1 MNIQKI
7 ILKQMKYISF
17 LILLLLFSLGC
28 RKNRIQTTEPCTF
41 NSSFPIN
48 PNHPKAAKLASL
60 MDSYVAKGIP
70 GMTILIHDADGFWI
84 ASRGYADLEE
94 GVLMEPCH
102 INKLGSITK
111 MMMGALVWQLV
122 QEGKLNIHAPIS
134 QYIPEVAT
142 QITNGKDIIVSMLLD
157 HTSGIYDISRDL
169 GYNLGVVND
178 FTKRWTAEEILA
190 FVGNKPATNLPGEK
204 VSYSN
209 SNTLL
214 EGMIIDKITGQPHGE
229 VLRERIFAPLGMD
242 HTYYYNY
249 AEPFPNQLLAQ
260 GYLDFHNDGGSIQ
273 NISSMN
279 PGSGNG
285 YTGVYSTVSD
295 LYKFLNALLVE
306 KTLISPENLEY
317 IFNNFKST
325 GSGTWQ
331 TSIGAIH
338 REYMDVLPESVKAL
352 GHGGGDIGYSANL
365 NYFPHN
371 QTIYAA
377 TFNYG
382 TNLPTELGK
391 ELDKLRIE
399 LIKTAAE

>member
-1 MNIQKI
+1 
-7 ILKQMKYISF
+7 MKHIF
-17 LILLLLFSLGC
+17 LLTVLLIVTLGC
-28 RKNRIQTTEPCTF
+28 RQNRIQTTEPCTF

-48 PNHPKAAKLASL
+48 PNHPKAVKIAAL

-70 GMTILIHDADGFWI
+70 GMTVLIHDVNGFWI

-111 MMMGALVWQLV
+111 MMMGAVIWQLV
-122 QEGKLNIHAPIS
+122 QEGKLDIHAPIS
-134 QYIPEVAT
+134 QYIPEVAD
-142 QITNGKDIIVSMLLD
+142 QITNGDDIKVSMLLD

-178 FTKRWTAEEILA
+178 FTKHWTAEEILA
-190 FVGNKPATNLPGEK
+190 FVASKPATNLPGEK

-214 EGMIIDKITGQPHGE
+214 ESMIIEKITGQSHGE
-229 VLRERIFAPLGMD
+229 VLIERIFAPLGMD
-242 HTYYYNY
+242 NTYYYDY
-249 AEPFPNQLLAQ
+249 AELFPDPLLAQ

-285 YTGVYSTVSD
+285 YTGVYSTVTD
-295 LYKFLNALLVE
+295 LYKFLKALLVE
-306 KTLISPENLEY
+306 KTLIRPENLDF

-325 GSGTWQ
+325 NSGTWQ

-338 REYMDVLPESVKAL
+338 REYMDVLPGSVSAL

-382 TNLPTELGK
+382 TNLPTDLGK